1 VISGIFFGSSSPVQA
16 APAITSA
23 NSATFTI
30 GSPGTFTVI
39 ATGIPTPT
47 LSESGALP
55 NGVAFNTSTGA
66 LNGTPAAGSN
76 PSYSITFAAT
86 NGVSP
91 DATQTFTLL
100 VNPGASAGPAAT
112 FVGSDITTQGNW
124 PSKYGSDGYA
134 IANSGQ
140 SLPGYVSFAP
150 QNALLYTWTANTT
163 DVRALKIPGGSANI
177 ASTWY
182 NNPGFSLDVNIT
194 DGGTHQVALYAVD
207 WDSGGTRSAT
217 IQVLDANNT
226 HTVLDTRTLTGY
238 QNGAYLVWL
247 ISGHV
252 IINVTR
258 TAGDNAVISGIFFD
272 HGAFPSGTIL
282 RDSVNWNLTAGSA
295 YWGSTDTGW
304 MFTPSA
310 TYQLIGVATQFG
322 VGCQTSTCPT
332 TASVV
337 IESSPGGTVL
347 ASASFTPVPGGI
359 SVATFTP
366 ITLTAGT
373 PYFVGFE
380 HIQHLSVNATFATGA
395 TLATSYSDSDGS
407 GSFNLSEPPVA
418 GQTPGPIFG
427 FLSSN

>member
-1 VISGIFFGSSSPVQA
+1 V
-16 APAITSA
+16 
-23 NSATFTI
+23 
-30 GSPGTFTVI
+30 
-39 ATGIPTPT
+39 
-47 LSESGALP
+47 LS
-55 NGVAFNTSTGA
+55 
-66 LNGTPAAGSN
+66 GTPAAGSN
-76 PSYSITFAAT
+76 PSYSITFTAS
-86 NGVSP
+86 NGVSS

-100 VNPGASAGPAAT
+100 LNPGASAGPAAT
-112 FVGSDITTQGNW
+112 FVGSDIATQGNW

-150 QNALLYTWTANTT
+150 QNALLYTWAGSTT

-217 IQVLDANNT
+217 VQVLDANNA

-258 TAGDNAVISGIFFD
+258 TGGYNAVISGIFFD
-272 HGAFPSGTIL
+272 HGAFPSGAIL
-282 RDSVNWNLTAGSA
+282 RDSINWNLTPGSA
-295 YWGSTDTGW
+295 YWGDTDTGW

-310 TYQLIGVATQFG
+310 TYQLSGVATQFG
-322 VGCQTSTCPT
+322 VGCQTTTCPA
-332 TASVV
+332 TATVV

-359 SVATFTP
+359 SVTTFTP

-380 HIQHLSVNATFATGA
+380 HIQHLSVNATYATGA
-395 TLATSYSDSDGS
+395 TLATSYFDSDGS